1 MHVQI
6 AEVELGH
13 SAMADVAG
21 SMTARASANNPHD
34 QDRPLLAARG
44 IVTAL
49 LIAAPF
55 WALFAFTL
63 YLLI

>member
-13 SAMADVAG
+13 SATADVER
-21 SMTARASANNPHD
+21 SVTADSDANYPGN
-34 QDRPLLAARG
+34 QERPLMAARG

-49 LIAAPF
+49 IMAVPF
-55 WALFAFTL
+55 WMLFAFTL

>member
-1 MHVQI
+1 MHLQI

-13 SAMADVAG
+13 SVAAG
-21 SMTARASANNPHD
+21 VARSVTPRPSANYPHD
-34 QDRPLLAARG
+34 QERPLLAARG
-44 IVTAL
+44 IVTGL

-55 WALFAFTL
+55 WALFALTL